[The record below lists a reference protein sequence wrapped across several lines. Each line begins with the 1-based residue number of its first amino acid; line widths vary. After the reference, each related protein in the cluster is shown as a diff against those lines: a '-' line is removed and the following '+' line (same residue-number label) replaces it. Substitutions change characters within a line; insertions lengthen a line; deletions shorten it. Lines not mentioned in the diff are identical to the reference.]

1 MDNVKFCCLDKNIYN
16 KKTKNKYN
24 SKYNTVSRS
33 KNTKKAGKS
42 NNYGCAPIN
51 SKSNK
56 SNNTNIKLNKKLAIF
71 TLIFG
76 GDNYVPG
83 VLLLG
88 SSIRKANTR
97 KANMITLGCMVAKD
111 VSKEARLLLEKV
123 FDVVK
128 EVEYIEI
135 NPNLINHSNE
145 ATRKVYAKTFTKL
158 RCFEMTEYDKI
169 LFMDADTLVLKDDV
183 FELFK
188 LQTPACPFMGG
199 EKTNRYFKTPQLFK
213 KFQSAFCNNMHGNLI
228 PYNSRVNEKTT
239 SGLNIETS
247 VMVLTPD
254 LKLAKRTRDYLENIK
269 KQNIKIKTDTE
280 LVSLMFKDKI
290 YAIDPRF
297 FGRWVNPE
305 KHPELVILDLYGN
318 EGKPWDIKRIDGLV
332 SYVDVNYWWKLYCK
346 IYKSM
351 YKKYKSEMLDTLYEK
366 IQEVG

>member
-16 KKTKNKYN
+16 KKTKSKYN

-33 KNTKKAGKS
+33 KKTKKIS
-42 NNYGCAPIN
+42 NVDKANNFGCSPIN
-51 SKSNK
+51 NKSNK
-56 SNNTNIKLNKKLAIF
+56 NNIKLHKKLAIF

-83 VLLLG
+83 ALLLG
-88 SSIRKANTR
+88 SSIRKANPR

-111 VSKEARLLLEKV
+111 VSKEAHVLLEKV
-123 FDVVK
+123 FDMVK

-135 NPNLINHSNE
+135 NPNLINHANE

-199 EKTNRYFKTPQLFK
+199 EQWNRYFKTPKLFK
-213 KFQSAFCNNMHGNLI
+213 KFQDEFCNNMHGNLI

-239 SGLNIETS
+239 SGLNIEAS
-247 VMVLTPD
+247 IMVLTPD

-269 KQNIKIKTDTE
+269 RKNIKIRGDTE
-280 LVSLMFKDKI
+280 LISLMFKDKI

-305 KHPELVILDLYGN
+305 KHPELVVLDLYGN

-351 YKKYKSEMLDTLYEK
+351 YKKYKNDMLDTLYEK
-366 IQEVG
+366 LQEVV